1 MTWSV
6 LDVAEAR
13 HIVGVLL
20 DALSLKKYVFSLEPD
35 DGAWDIQVEYGAA
48 GAWQTRTMRVDDRL
62 LRDAADTHSAAR
74 GRLIADWQDRLVG
87 EVAEGSTT
95 PTGSRPIDWNA
106 VATTYPEAYG
116 QARSLLS
123 RYGEVATTG
132 YFNVL
137 LITVASVSE
146 FLARLEAATRDDA
159 TLLNAVSRLVPSEA
173 SFRFQSP
180 EEFEDKARQAVD
192 PMVARLAGRRFH
204 VRIHRRG
211 FKGRLSSQ
219 AEEQF
224 LDHYLLERLEQ
235 AGTPGSITFDDPD
248 AIVTVETV
256 GQEAGIA
263 CWSREQQARYPF
275 LNLD

>member
-20 DALSLKKYVFSLEPD
+20 DALSLETYVFSLEPHD
-35 DGAWDIQVEYGAA
+35 DTWDIQIEYGAA
-48 GAWQTRTMRVDDRL
+48 GAWQTRTLRVGDRL
-62 LRDAADTHSAAR
+62 LRDARDAHSAAR
-74 GRLIADWQDRLVG
+74 RRLIADWQDRLAG
-87 EVAEGSTT
+87 EAAEGSSTDT
-95 PTGSRPIDWNA
+95 APRPVDWNA

-116 QARSLLS
+116 EARSLLG

-137 LITVASVSE
+137 LLTAPSVPG
-146 FLARLEAATRDDA
+146 LLDRLEADTHEDA
-159 TLLNAVSRLVPSEA
+159 TLLNVVSRLVPSETG
-173 SFRFQSP
+173 FRFQSP

-192 PMVARLAGRRFH
+192 PMVPRLAGRSFH
-204 VRIHRRG
+204 VRMHRRG

-219 AEEQF
+219 AQEQF

-235 AGTPGSITFDDPD
+235 AGTRGSITFDDPD

-256 GQEAGIA
+256 GQEAGVG
-263 CWSREQQARYPF
+263 CWSRDQRRRYLF